1 MTSAPCLFR
10 IALCMFVPGCL
21 LQCWAPQTQA
31 QGFLSRPV
39 RMIVSFAPGGSAD
52 ILARTVAD
60 FLSSEIKQTV
70 VVENNAGAGGILAM
84 RAVLRQAPLG
94 SSVLFTNNTLVGNLY
109 AFRDPQYKLEDY
121 AVVGTVGL
129 SPFALMVTSRL
140 PSTNIQEFI
149 AYAKANSGKL
159 NYGSSSLTGGPNVL
173 AERLKAAA
181 GLDLVMVPFKGG
193 EPATQALMAGDIH
206 ALFAAVGVVR
216 SRIKSP
222 QLRALA
228 VSGER
233 RSEIFPSLPTFGEVG
248 YPTVKLLAWNG
259 LFLPATAPAVAIQ
272 RMREAMAKVS
282 ASEDMKKLLE
292 RMEFDAWPDTLDQF
306 MAYIRAEGLGVR
318 DDFARLKIPMQD

>member
-1 MTSAPCLFR
+1 ML
-10 IALCMFVPGCL
+10 VPGCL
-21 LQCWAPQTQA
+21 LPFWTPPAQA
-31 QGFLSRPV
+31 QGISSRPV

-52 ILARTVAD
+52 ILARTVAE
-60 FLSSEIKQTV
+60 LLAREMKQTV
-70 VVENNAGAGGILAM
+70 LVENNAGAGGILAM

-129 SPFALMVTSRL
+129 SPFALMVSARL
-140 PSTNIQEFI
+140 PSNSIQEFI
-149 AYAKANSGKL
+149 TYSRANSGKL

-206 ALFAAVGVVR
+206 VLFAAVGVVR

-222 QLRALA
+222 QLKALA

-233 RSEIFPSLPTFGEVG
+233 RSDIFPNLPTFGEVG

-259 LFLPATAPAVAIQ
+259 LFLPAAAPAAAIQ
-272 RMREAMAKVS
+272 RLREAMAKVS
-282 ASEDMKKLLE
+282 VSEDMKKQLE
-292 RMEFDAWPDTLDQF
+292 RMEFEAWPDTLDQF
-306 MAYIRAEGLGVR
+306 MTYIRAEGLGVR
-318 DDFARLKIPMQD
+318 DDFARLKIPLQD